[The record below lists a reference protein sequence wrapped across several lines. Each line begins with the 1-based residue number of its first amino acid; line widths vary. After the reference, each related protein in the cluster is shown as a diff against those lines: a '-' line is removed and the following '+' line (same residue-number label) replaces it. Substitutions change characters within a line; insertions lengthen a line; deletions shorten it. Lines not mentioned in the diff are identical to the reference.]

1 MKRYK
6 INYDAI
12 ASGVATLEEVFG
24 GRQTD
29 RLIEEIAWEI
39 AKEAEGIRG
48 WRTTSQ
54 VINDKVSVEICAEFS
69 DRGLIDMDYIIVSI
83 NNYTKAPEYGT
94 GREFYIRDRERS
106 CDITLSDDECKAVEE
121 CANELYVINNQLRGA
136 EGC

>member
-29 RLIEEIAWEI
+29 RLVEEIAGEL
-39 AKEAEGIRG
+39 AKEAEDIRG

-54 VINDKVSVEICAEFS
+54 IINDKVSVEICAELS
-69 DRGLIDMDYIIVSI
+69 DSGLIDMDYIIVSI
-83 NNYTKAPEYGT
+83 NNYTKIPEYGI
-94 GREFYIRDRERS
+94 GREFYIKDRKRS

-121 CANELYVINNQLRGA
+121 CANELYALNNK
-136 EGC
+136 

>member
-24 GRQTD
+24 GKQAD
-29 RLIEEIAWEI
+29 RLVEEIAREL
-39 AKEAEGIRG
+39 AKEAEDIRG
-48 WRTTSQ
+48 WSTTSQ
-54 VINDKVSVEICAEFS
+54 IINDKVSVEICAEFS
-69 DRGLIDMDYIIVSI
+69 DSGLIDMDYIIVSI
-83 NNYTKAPEYGT
+83 NNYTKAPEYGI

-121 CANELYVINNQLRGA
+121 CANELYALNNK
-136 EGC
+136 

>member
-29 RLIEEIAWEI
+29 RLVEEIAGEL
-39 AKEAEGIRG
+39 AKEAEDIRG

-54 VINDKVSVEICAEFS
+54 IINDKVSVEICAEFS
-69 DRGLIDMDYIIVSI
+69 DSGLIDMDYIIVSI
-83 NNYTKAPEYGT
+83 NNYTKIPEYGI
-94 GREFYIRDRERS
+94 GREFYIKDRKRS

-121 CANELYVINNQLRGA
+121 CANELYALNNK
-136 EGC
+136 

>member
-24 GRQTD
+24 GKQAD
-29 RLIEEIAWEI
+29 RLVEEIAREL

-48 WRTTSQ
+48 WRTTYQ
-54 VINDKVSVEICAEFS
+54 IINDKVSVEICAEFS

-83 NNYTKAPEYGT
+83 NNYTKAPEYGI
-94 GREFYIRDRERS
+94 GREFYIRDRKRS
-106 CDITLSDDECKAVEE
+106 CDITLSVDECKAAKE
-121 CANELYVINNQLRGA
+121 CANELYALNNK
-136 EGC
+136 